1 MTRLFKSC
9 QHLGSF
15 AQFARPLRRL
25 AVCAKPCSIYRNLV
39 AGQLTTPIFS
49 NELTISHATDI
60 QAIEFKRFNLFSET
74 VFELPLIASTW
85 VAV

>member
-1 MTRLFKSC
+1 LCEALQYISEF
-9 QHLGSF
+9 G
-15 AQFARPLRRL
+15 RR
-25 AVCAKPCSIYRNLV
+25 STDDTY
-39 AGQLTTPIFS
+39 FS